1 MNVKVVCAMSIELV
15 ATRKIQKREISPS
28 VNRVLDAA
36 NDPQMTG
43 RMRGLMLASLRSTQV
58 QALRW
63 QQQNFS
69 VKVFVAVVVA
79 HLAMLAGL
87 LLLSSVEPAE
97 PLSPEPAAMLVSLV
111 SDPAPEP
118 TPEIVEIIPEP
129 KPVIKKTKP
138 VKQVVEPT
146 PIPEAIPEQT
156 VQAAQPEIA
165 MPEPVMAAAPATVAA
180 KQEAPVVKEAPVVQE
195 VIEPPRFGAAYLH
208 NPAPSYPAV
217 SRRVGEEGRVMLRV
231 LVSKSG
237 DAEQV
242 QIESG
247 SGFSRLDKAALDAV
261 KKWRFIP
268 AKRNNQ
274 PISAY
279 VIVPIQFTLNS

>member
-1 MNVKVVCAMSIELV
+1 
-15 ATRKIQKREISPS
+15 
-28 VNRVLDAA
+28 
-36 NDPQMTG
+36 
-43 RMRGLMLASLRSTQV
+43 V

-63 QQQNFS
+63 QQQHFS
-69 VKVFVAVVVA
+69 VKTFFGVIGLHAALVT
-79 HLAMLAGL
+79 GL
-87 LLLSSVEPAE
+87 LLLNSVESAK
-97 PLSPEPAAMLVSLV
+97 PLSPEPTAMLVSLV

-118 TPEIVEIIPEP
+118 APEMVEIIPEP
-129 KPVIKKTKP
+129 KPVIKKSKP

-146 PIPEAIPEQT
+146 PIPEVIPEQT
-156 VQAAQPEIA
+156 VQAAEPE
-165 MPEPVMAAAPATVAA
+165 MELPEPVMAAAPAPVVA

-208 NPAPSYPAV
+208 NPAPSYPVV

-242 QIESG
+242 EIESG